1 LPPQQ
6 PGSTLPLTLPQC
18 TEPHRRAGDRVGPRT
33 ESAARENAGDRR
45 PADVDPMFLVRFFI
59 RICSYRGVSTEL
71 VCNCIS
77 IYLNTYLQCS
87 MFAALEEA
95 MGTSSTQAVRM
106 HDEITVCRLHSQ
118 CTILTRSETGR
129 PPTRCARHLTEGWR
143 PGLRKSASGL
153 LDGRSAWF
161 GTDTRAPIAPT
172 PMRVQHFGEKSTL
185 ARS

>member
-1 LPPQQ
+1 MDPSEI
-6 PGSTLPLTLPQC
+6 PGIDIRKQGVFCPN
-18 TEPHRRAGDRVGPRT
+18 EPHPGLPRYLNRT
-33 ESAARENAGDRR
+33 RLQLHD
-45 PADVDPMFLVRFFI
+45 
-59 RICSYRGVSTEL
+59 
-71 VCNCIS
+71 S

-95 MGTSSTQAVRM
+95 MGTSSTQVVRM